1 MAMQMK
7 GSLRNDNDWKNQYG
21 KKEADFRKMFE
32 KDLEGILKDPK
43 DYSCKL
49 KIWVRYVG
57 GVAFYDWLLRS
68 GHRKFNPKR
77 TDRNEWL
84 LLSVRTLGD
93 TPLDKGGKT
102 CEPMWTD
109 IRFVLREFPGK
120 RDLQLTLKS
129 PTQEITAMDVRFAI
143 NGINPETN
151 YDAVTRQDIFDA
163 LNEKFGWAAP
173 KRRIKKRELVDIWLE
188 AVNTE
193 GKSLDLEEDI
203 TDE

>member
-7 GSLRNDNDWKNQYG
+7 GILRTEKHWKDQYG

-32 KDLEGILKDPK
+32 KDLEGIKNNPK
-43 DYSCKL
+43 GYQCKL

-68 GHRKFNPKR
+68 GFRKMNPKR
-77 TDRNEWL
+77 TERNDWL

-93 TPLDKGGKT
+93 TPWDKGGKT
-102 CEPMWTD
+102 CEQIWTD
-109 IRFVLREFPGK
+109 LKFVLKEFPGK
-120 RDLQLTLKS
+120 RDLQHTLKS
-129 PTQEITAMDVRFAI
+129 PTQELTAMDSRFLI

-151 YDAVTRQDIFDA
+151 YGAVTRQDIFDA
-163 LNEKFGWAAP
+163 LLSRFGWTAP
-173 KRRIKKRELVDIWLE
+173 NRRIKKPELVEIWLE

-203 TDE
+203 QK